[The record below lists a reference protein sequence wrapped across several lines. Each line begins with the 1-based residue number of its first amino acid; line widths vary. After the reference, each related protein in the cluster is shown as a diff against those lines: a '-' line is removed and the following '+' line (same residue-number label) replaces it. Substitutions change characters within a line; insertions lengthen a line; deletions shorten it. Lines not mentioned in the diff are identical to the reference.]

1 MKSPVQTVMVRT
13 GDFFV
18 GESGTKPCGTW
29 SCGEKAIGDWNIRFE
44 VV

>member
-18 GESGTKPCGTW
+18 GESATKPCGAW
-29 SCGEKAIGDWNIRFE
+29 SCREKAIGVWNIRFE